1 MENLAR
7 LKAANLSVKSE
18 MFFRSSCQMRGV
30 GEGARERDRGVTVT
44 RRFLLFCHQPWHCLS
59 VLLSSCPSLS
69 ACLPRSAGRGNKTH
83 RQLHLLF
90 PVPFSPSQ
98 SHVIFLLRNIFPI
111 SKFDKQTEGSSFAP
125 LAPSRFVFYS
135 IKLFDFRSNRRN
147 FLMRMFRHS

>member
-1 MENLAR
+1 MKNLAR

-18 MFFRSSCQMRGV
+18 MFFRSSCQMRG
-30 GEGARERDRGVTVT
+30 EERERDRGVTVT

-90 PVPFSPSQ
+90 RDSPPVSPSQ

-111 SKFDKQTEGSSFAP
+111 SKFDKQTEGSP
-125 LAPSRFVFYS
+125 LARSRFVFYS